1 MFSCFADRNH
11 ADKPEDNFIYMYL
24 LSPMPAVDKIDLIA
38 IANSEYWYWAF
49 CFEYSFLFIFLI
61 VGFTRTNIYILLG
74 DPDLGGLHEGKID
87 PTCTVN
93 HKLYFFTNFVNL

>member
-11 ADKPEDNFIYMYL
+11 ADKPEDNIIYL

-61 VGFTRTNIYILLG
+61 VGFTRTNI
-74 DPDLGGLHEGKID
+74 
-87 PTCTVN
+87 
-93 HKLYFFTNFVNL
+93 